1 MTEPNSDQASRERHQ
16 QRMRRKK
23 EIVDAHIAAATED
36 RGVVVLITG
45 NGKGKSSSGFG
56 MVMRTLGHGYKA
68 AVVQFIKGAMDC
80 GEHFF
85 LQKYCPE
92 LEFHVMG
99 TGFTWET
106 QDKSVDMRA
115 AKTLWTQA
123 QRLLRDESVQLVLLD
138 EITYMLK
145 YGYLPSA
152 EVIDAI
158 RQRPAHQHII
168 MTGRGA
174 TPELEAIADTVS
186 DIRDE
191 KHAFRA
197 GVRAQKGVEW

>member
-1 MTEPNSDQASRERHQ
+1 MSDQIDDNALRHQ
-16 QRMRRKK
+16 QRMQRKK
-23 EIVDAHIAAATED
+23 EIIDQKIAAATID

-56 MVMRTLGHGYKA
+56 MVMRSLGHGYKT

-85 LQKYCPE
+85 LQTQCPE

-106 QDKSVDMRA
+106 QDKAKDIA
-115 AKTLWTQA
+115 AGQTLWKEA
-123 QRLLRDESVQLVLLD
+123 KRLLADASVHLVLLD
-138 EITYMLK
+138 EMTYMLK
-145 YGYLPSA
+145 YGYLDSE
-152 EVIDAI
+152 EVIAAL
-158 RQRPAHQHII
+158 RNRPAHQHVII
-168 MTGRGA
+168 TGRGA
-174 TPELEAIADTVS
+174 TPELKEIADTLSVIE
-186 DIRDE
+186 DV

-197 GVRAQKGVEW
+197 GVKAQKGVEW

>member
-1 MTEPNSDQASRERHQ
+1 MSEQADDKAKQHKD
-16 QRMRRKK
+16 RMQRKK
-23 EIVDAHIAAATED
+23 EIIDEKIAAANID

-56 MVMRTLGHGYKA
+56 MVIRTLGHGYKA

-85 LQKYCPE
+85 LQAKCPE

-106 QDKSVDMRA
+106 QDKSKDIA
-115 AKTLWTQA
+115 AAQTLWKQA
-123 QRLLRDESVQLVLLD
+123 KRLLADDSVQLVLLD
-138 EITYMLK
+138 EVTYMLK
-145 YGYLPSA
+145 YGYLDSDEMIA
-152 EVIDAI
+152 AI
-158 RQRPAHQHII
+158 RNRPAHQHVV

-174 TPELEAIADTVS
+174 PPELKEIADTLSVIE
-186 DIRDE
+186 DVR
-191 KHAFRA
+191 HAFRA
-197 GVRAQKGVEW
+197 GVKAQKGVEW